1 MTFSAA
7 TVGTMIDRLKESPA
21 ISPLVGRVR
30 LRSIPAGT
38 STALVVRPVGSDVVS
53 DELNGYPISWRA
65 TYQVECYA
73 RAVNGAAPDEA
84 VDALLAAA
92 YSRILFDPTLG
103 GLAIQLQPQSI
114 AYDFDVDGEQTVCAV
129 LSFSALH
136 RTVGAT
142 L

>member
-1 MTFSAA
+1 MTFSTA
-7 TVGTMIDRLKESPA
+7 TVSDMINRLNEPPA
-21 ISPLVGRVR
+21 VSAFIGRVR
-30 LRSIPAGT
+30 LRAIPADT
-38 STALVVRPVGSDVVS
+38 STAVVVRPVGSEVTS
-53 DELNGYPISWRA
+53 DALNGYPISWRA

-84 VDALLAAA
+84 VDSLLAAA

-114 AYDFDVDGEQTVCAV
+114 TYDFDVDGEQTVCAV